1 MFAERSK
8 TEWRLGF
15 FAPRSSALR
24 RTIIKSFT
32 SAPLVLSNTSDL
44 RESPVFSSVNMDTVG
59 LAGQISADWAV
70 GWRLSSWTGRE
81 RPEPVV
87 LGDFQ
92 LAPMGRQWMWRVR
105 GGGMEREA
113 LVRTGAGWT
122 GYGRLRECER
132 QAESDSSWNRQ
143 AQVGP
148 CLRVKVS
155 ELLSRDLF
163 FAWVLWI
170 KPLTHTHRHATV
182 ALGAGSGI
190 GPWVPGVPG
199 MPTIPH
205 NCSLTSAPIMAKCS
219 GFEYRATCPPPPKKK
234 NQTYSAKYPVY
245 GCTLKPYSFHK

>member
-92 LAPMGRQWMWRVR
+92 LAPMDVAGQGRRNGARSSGEDRCRVNR
-105 GGGMEREA
+105 LWPAEGVRATGGIRFFMKQTS
-113 LVRTGAGWT
+113 TGGSLSPGESVWT
-122 GYGRLRECER
+122 
-132 QAESDSSWNRQ
+132 AESR
-143 AQVGP
+143 P
-148 CLRVKVS
+148 LLR
-155 ELLSRDLF
+155 LS
-163 FAWVLWI
+163 
-170 KPLTHTHRHATV
+170 
-182 ALGAGSGI
+182 AL
-190 GPWVPGVPG
+190 
-199 MPTIPH
+199 
-205 NCSLTSAPIMAKCS
+205 N
-219 GFEYRATCPPPPKKK
+219 
-234 NQTYSAKYPVY
+234 
-245 GCTLKPYSFHK
+245 